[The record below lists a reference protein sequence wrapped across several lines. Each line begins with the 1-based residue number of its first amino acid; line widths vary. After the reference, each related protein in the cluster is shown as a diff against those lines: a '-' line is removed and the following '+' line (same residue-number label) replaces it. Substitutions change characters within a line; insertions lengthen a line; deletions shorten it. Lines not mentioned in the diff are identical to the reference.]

1 MPHRCARCGK
11 EFPSDHEALL
21 KGCDA
26 CGTKKFV
33 FSGPGE
39 ESRTRE
45 RPVRERGQWP
55 PLPGGRRPPDQTTGG
70 AEGTGEKTGD
80 GSPRITPG
88 KEASEPPID
97 KDTDHEMVESVRI
110 LSPGSYEL
118 NIAKMADSD
127 ERVVG
132 IGKGGSYL
140 VDLVSMIKSKKPG
153 RKE

>member
-26 CGTKKFV
+26 CGARKFI

-39 ESRTRE
+39 DSRARE
-45 RPVRERGQWP
+45 MPLRERGQWP
-55 PLPGGRRPPDQTTGG
+55 PLPQGRHTPDQIVADAGG
-70 AEGTGEKTGD
+70 PGEKTVEETTH
-80 GSPRITPG
+80 PTPSMETAG
-88 KEASEPPID
+88 PPAD
-97 KDTDHEMVESVRI
+97 KDTDHEMVESIRI

-127 ERVVG
+127 ERIVG
-132 IGKGGSYL
+132 IGKGGNYL
-140 VDLVSMIKSKKPG
+140 VDLVSMIKSKKTG